1 MGWKYF
7 KREAEKVQLAEI
19 SMVLVPQGSAEKD
32 GYIGRRDGGRKWT
45 GFFPPS
51 LGH

>member
-1 MGWKYF
+1 MEWKCF

-45 GFFPPS
+45 GFFPRFT
-51 LGH
+51 GH